1 MVFSS
6 FTFLFLFF
14 PVVLALYYAFPS
26 IRLKTLVLLISSIF
40 FYAWGELGYTWVM
53 IITIIL
59 GYGFGLLIERQK
71 NKKLFLTVGISLLL
85 GLLIYFKYANFI
97 AANLK
102 LPLEKIH
109 LPLGISFFVFQAI
122 SYLIDIYRKE
132 LPAQKNILTFAMYKS
147 FFPQLIAGPIVRY
160 KDIASDI
167 EKRKISLSN
176 FASGSEKFI
185 YGLAQKVLLANTIG
199 QASEKIFLL
208 PTNELSALTAWFGAL
223 CYMFQIYFDFCGYS
237 NMAIGMA
244 KMFGFNFKENF
255 NYPYTATSITDFWR
269 RWHISLSTWFRDY
282 VYIPLGGNRVSVRK
296 NYLNLYLV
304 FILCGLWHGASW
316 NFLIWGLWHGTFL
329 AIEKKGI
336 TLKLPRILNHIYV
349 WLVVLIG
356 WVIFRNEELPYTI
369 NYLKVM
375 FNLNIYRNALSIEE
389 FYSIKLII
397 TFIFAFL
404 LSFPSW
410 LWLQKLFKER
420 ISNIVSVIFISFI
433 LLLSLFNLAENSFNP
448 FIYFRF

>member
-14 PVVLALYYAFPS
+14 PIVLALYYACS
-26 IRLKTLVLLISSIF
+26 SVRIQNLVLLISSIF

-53 IITIIL
+53 IATIIL
-59 GYGFGLLIERQK
+59 GYGFGLLIDRQK
-71 NKKLFLTVGISLLL
+71 NKKLFLIIGISLLL
-85 GLLIYFKYANFI
+85 GLLLYFKYANFI
-97 AANLK
+97 ALNLK
-102 LPLEKIH
+102 LSLEKIH

-160 KDIASDI
+160 KDIANDI

-176 FASGSEKFI
+176 FALGSEKFI
-185 YGLAQKVLLANTIG
+185 YGFAQKVLIANTIG
-199 QASEKIFLL
+199 QISDKIFQL
-208 PTNELSALTAWFGAL
+208 PITELSSITAWFGAL
-223 CYMFQIYFDFCGYS
+223 CYMFQIYYDFCGYS

-282 VYIPLGGNRVSVRK
+282 VYIPLGGNRVSVRR

-329 AIEKKGI
+329 AIEKKGTTI
-336 TLKLPRILNHIYV
+336 KLPKILNHVYV

-356 WVIFRNEELPYTI
+356 WVIFRIEEFSSI
-369 NYLKVM
+369 IAYLKVM
-375 FNLNIYRNALSIEE
+375 FNLSNYDRAIRIEE
-389 FYSIKLII
+389 FYSIKLLIVL
-397 TFIFAFL
+397 IFAIL
-404 LSFPSW
+404 LSFPTWNYS
-410 LWLQKLFKER
+410 QKIFTEKVR
-420 ISNIVSVIFISFI
+420 NIISIASIGCI